1 MKKVIAVLLT
11 VPLMLSGFSAHAE
24 RITSSW
30 GTIPEAGT
38 GVGVYGATYTE
49 GSVTLY
55 PSYVMGMRNNP
66 NGKSSIEFVC
76 DSAGDPKC
84 VTTDFP
90 GVAQMIIPPCEVD
103 STSMCI
109 EGLSIGRESSLQAT
123 KFIRLVKSK
132 KVDGNLSAKVPNGYN
147 QSLWS
152 LSASNGFAEQNFS
165 VYVIYKSTLNGSVLD
180 FQALV
185 NPYTENRDSRYREQ
199 TASNEPISDGGQR
212 IVGSNGDYGCIWI
225 EEGLCG
231 KAANF
236 QEGMRVELKLR
247 IFDGLAGW
255 LSGRLKAPEISIE
268 DAGNSLRTMKISGE
282 PVSVQKAFA
291 KVKIADATAE
301 LKSEVA
307 YVGIKEN
314 EQYLF
319 TSSANDAKAIDFFN
333 VWSKYWPDN
342 ASSVQTY
349 WGFSSLVNSNQPCLS
364 DKSRVIGLVTT
375 NAMVYDGTPPVFK
388 DGEIQYRVAS
398 VHNDPA
404 GKQFQGLY
412 DLVIDSKI
420 ARCLYN
426 YSNAPISASVSIS
439 SSEGNQSVATTVVNE
454 KNGWFRMGAY
464 GFHYSAPTIKV
475 KLTQDAVTPSPTPSP
490 SPTALKND
498 NSNSTMQ
505 PTVTPSISPRPTQSA
520 QTSIVTKPSASK
532 KITITCV
539 KGKSIK
545 KVTAAKPTCPSG
557 YKKK

>member
-1 MKKVIAVLLT
+1 
-11 VPLMLSGFSAHAE
+11 
-24 RITSSW
+24 
-30 GTIPEAGT
+30 
-38 GVGVYGATYTE
+38 
-49 GSVTLY
+49 
-55 PSYVMGMRNNP
+55 
-66 NGKSSIEFVC
+66 
-76 DSAGDPKC
+76 
-84 VTTDFP
+84 
-90 GVAQMIIPPCEVD
+90 
-103 STSMCI
+103 
-109 EGLSIGRESSLQAT
+109 
-123 KFIRLVKSK
+123 
-132 KVDGNLSAKVPNGYN
+132 
-147 QSLWS
+147 
-152 LSASNGFAEQNFS
+152 
-165 VYVIYKSTLNGSVLD
+165 
-180 FQALV
+180 
-185 NPYTENRDSRYREQ
+185 
-199 TASNEPISDGGQR
+199 
-212 IVGSNGDYGCIWI
+212 
-225 EEGLCG
+225 
-231 KAANF
+231 
-236 QEGMRVELKLR
+236 
-247 IFDGLAGW
+247 
-255 LSGRLKAPEISIE
+255 
-268 DAGNSLRTMKISGE
+268 
-282 PVSVQKAFA
+282 
-291 KVKIADATAE
+291 
-301 LKSEVA
+301 
-307 YVGIKEN
+307 
-314 EQYLF
+314 
-319 TSSANDAKAIDFFN
+319 
-333 VWSKYWPDN
+333 
-342 ASSVQTY
+342 
-349 WGFSSLVNSNQPCLS
+349 
-364 DKSRVIGLVTT
+364 
-375 NAMVYDGTPPVFK
+375 MVYDGTPPVFK